1 MKRRPR
7 SSSRRRA
14 LASAPV
20 GVRTS
25 RGLECRHAAPVPPS
39 GTPPSACA
47 APKRLLQK
55 LGRTYHLIGFASTL
69 ACLGRGGVVLP
80 RPSPRPLPRLRGGG
94 GLFATS
100 ARWGGL
106 PL

>member
-47 APKRLLQK
+47 ARKRLLQK
-55 LGRTYHLIGFASTL
+55 LGRTYHLIGFASTS
-69 ACLGRGGVVLP
+69 ACLGRGAVCFP
-80 RPSPRPLPRLRGGG
+80 APLPDPPPLARGGG

-100 ARWGGL
+100 ARWG
-106 PL
+106 